1 MGLKMK
7 NINNMGVNQFLGDE
21 GRVIKNNIY
30 GTLPK
35 NGSLDNLQ
43 EAWQKTGWGVV

>member
-7 NINNMGVNQFLGDE
+7 NINIMRVNQFLGDA
-21 GRVIKNNIY
+21 GRIIKNNIY
-30 GTLPK
+30 GALPK

-43 EAWQKTGWGVV
+43 EAWQKIGWRVV